1 MLGGGV
7 GGVESWEIKESFI
20 IRLKRHYFSL
30 HGRNFGFN
38 SFTCSL
44 RTCKFFFCIIPWV
57 CIYIYFLK
65 FTKKKKSFCLCP
77 TFLSHVTFRVRPSV
91 NFQWDALFNIGL
103 WKVFLFTFSR
113 AISASV
119 ISWQSSNLGDNSLS
133 QLRNKNNEKLKTD
146 SVTTSR
152 YFSGRCHAAVSESV
166 ILSFKFTSLRLQT
179 NEPFSSDWKKIK
191 QNILV
196 ISQNFNTFEGSF

>member
-1 MLGGGV
+1 MKHDKGRAIVLGGGV
-7 GGVESWEIKESFI
+7 GGVESWDMKESFI
-20 IRLKRHYFSL
+20 IRLKRHFFSL

-38 SFTCSL
+38 SLLVLYVPVC
-44 RTCKFFFCIIPWV
+44 CITPWV
-57 CIYIYFLK
+57 CVYIYFLK
-65 FTKKKKSFCLCP
+65 FTRKKSFCLCP
-77 TFLSHVTFRVRPSV
+77 TSRPSV
-91 NFQWDALFNIGL
+91 NFQWDAFFNIGL

-146 SVTTSR
+146 SVTMSR
-152 YFSGRCHAAVSESV
+152 YFQGRCHAAVSDSV
-166 ILSFKFTSLRLQT
+166 MLSFKFTSLRLQT